1 MSFWYSYT
9 SLGYNT
15 DQLTLEM
22 LSGLQTVWHHYKIQ
36 VDFVDSIVLN
46 NGCFLK
52 DCCFLRYIYNEL
64 VF

>member
-22 LSGLQTVWHHYKIQ
+22 LSGLQTVWPHYKIQ
-36 VDFVDSIVLN
+36 VD
-46 NGCFLK
+46 
-52 DCCFLRYIYNEL
+52 
-64 VF
+64 